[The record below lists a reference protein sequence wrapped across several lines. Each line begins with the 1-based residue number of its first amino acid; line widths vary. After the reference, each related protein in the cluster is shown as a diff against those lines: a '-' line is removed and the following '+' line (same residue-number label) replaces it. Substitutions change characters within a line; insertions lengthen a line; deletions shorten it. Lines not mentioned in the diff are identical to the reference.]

1 MVIKAISEPCTCI
14 HIVDV
19 QCTFCSCTYIYIQKI
34 LYLHNVHVF
43 MYMFPIM
50 VIKVHYGPCACIQ
63 FIMVISVTRTH
74 KDLEYSDTNE
84 IIKSGNITR

>member
-1 MVIKAISEPCTCI
+1 MYNVHFVRVP
-14 HIVDV
+14 
-19 QCTFCSCTYIYIQKI
+19 TYVQKI
-34 LYLHNVHVF
+34 LCLHNVHVF
-43 MYMFPIM
+43 KMYMFPIM

-63 FIMVISVTRTH
+63 FIMVISVKRTH

>member
-1 MVIKAISEPCTCI
+1 MYNV
-14 HIVDV
+14 HFVHV
-19 QCTFCSCTYIYIQKI
+19 HTYVQKI
-34 LYLHNVHVF
+34 LCLHNVHVF

-63 FIMVISVTRTH
+63 FIMVISVARTR

>member
-1 MVIKAISEPCTCI
+1 MVMKAILEPCTCI

-19 QCTFCSCTYIYIQKI
+19 QKI
-34 LYLHNVHVF
+34 LCLHNVHVS

-50 VIKVHYGPCACIQ
+50 IIKVHYGSCACIQ
-63 FIMVISVTRTH
+63 FIMVISVARTR

-84 IIKSGNITR
+84 VIKSGNITR